1 MFEDRDA
8 NLSFM
13 YLLSEYMW
21 LFIII
26 LASNS
31 IKINND
37 SEPETIYVQPE
48 QLVYLEPEA
57 ENQIG
62 FLGDLR
68 RQFCLVCSHYCV

>member
-1 MFEDRDA
+1 
-8 NLSFM
+8 M

-31 IKINND
+31 IKINNN

-57 ENQIG
+57 EDQIG
-62 FLGDLR
+62 FKVFSETCGDNFAWFAITIVSSIPK
-68 RQFCLVCSHYCV
+68 Q